1 MHMLE
6 EDPQTAGKKA
16 MHHIDLKSIDTHHAK
31 RRIDTKPGKRPK
43 AKEREAASYQELLC
57 SYNQRCRGS
66 PIFTAVAPP
75 LTTCAHH
82 RESVLLK

>member
-31 RRIDTKPGKRPK
+31 RRIDTKPGKCPK
-43 AKEREAASYQELLC
+43 AKEREAASY
-57 SYNQRCRGS
+57 
-66 PIFTAVAPP
+66 
-75 LTTCAHH
+75 
-82 RESVLLK
+82 

>member
-6 EDPQTAGKKA
+6 EDPQTTGKKA

-31 RRIDTKPGKRPK
+31 RRIDTKPGKRQK

-57 SYNQRCRGS
+57 SYNQHCRGS
-66 PIFTAVAPP
+66 PSEIENTVHQNQC
-75 LTTCAHH
+75 T
-82 RESVLLK
+82 

>member
-31 RRIDTKPGKRPK
+31 HCIDAKPRKRPK
-43 AKEREAASYQELLC
+43 AKKREAVGYQEFFPNYYPSC
-57 SYNQRCRGS
+57 SGS
-66 PIFTAVAPP
+66 PAEIENAVHQNQY
-75 LTTCAHH
+75 T
-82 RESVLLK
+82 